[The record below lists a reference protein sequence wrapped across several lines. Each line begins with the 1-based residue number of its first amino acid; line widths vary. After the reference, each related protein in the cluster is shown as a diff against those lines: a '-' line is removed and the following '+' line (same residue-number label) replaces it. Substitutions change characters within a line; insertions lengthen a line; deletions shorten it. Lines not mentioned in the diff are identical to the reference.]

1 MKKKNQDEWIY
12 EVLGKKKDFL
22 DISISNLTYAEK
34 EKIREKMLQYWKE
47 HNDESTEFLVN
58 GAVLHC
64 GRGSYYSTLNSA
76 DHGVY
81 TDISETQALA
91 NTGDKKFNGFV
102 SCAKWDEEPFLVKH
116 SCRCEIGEWQNVR
129 KNVSINGKYAL
140 DTNAYLVCKHGG
152 LISPVTSGQEY
163 TLSTSYNKYP
173 RFLNDDGTVDELI
186 IKKLLL
192 RNMQQ
197 MKENE
202 IDALIKLGIYLCVCE
217 DVNIIKKIICC
228 AYISTTADKQIPNVL
243 ICQHTLLDNFI
254 YVSGCANTY
263 ARFCSLSNKVFIIKP
278 ITWSKLTETCDK
290 LKRFIKDNTMFGIED
305 IVSSATDE
313 MIQRSFLNVK
323 LLDEV
328 IVAGNLYNFQFNEE
342 LLFNIELNKDET
354 KHFMG
359 YTLKYDDGELV
370 DLGVNPYVGVATEW
384 GIEVK
389 LQEVYIFVTSGNSV
403 CKSSKDFASEALDSV
418 GAKSSDGAAM
428 VTWGTAIAALILTIP
443 SIAAAPLATPLSIA
457 CTVGGLASGILDSA
471 RINNELLNN
480 KMIYLESLYNNLNVL
495 KLGKVLALYTAI
507 TLRKSKA
514 LKTVQK
520 LWSDYESLYPNTSK
534 AKARKRGYLTKDT
547 NMRGDKLLLERLG
560 MNYSY
565 TINPFDSHDTE
576 QAIKNFNN
584 NMKHIRVWNEQEKKY
599 KTISESEGLEE
610 FKEIK
615 SLQEMFEYM
624 NKISNKGE
632 LYIDELDIIGH
643 DRTARFTKFIYDYGN
658 GEEKVITDYGKI
670 DFGDLFE

>member
-22 DISISNLTYAEK
+22 DISISNLTYAER
-34 EKIREKMLQYWKE
+34 EKIREKMLQYWEE

-64 GRGSYYSTLNSA
+64 SHGNYYSTLNSA

-102 SCAKWDEEPFLVKH
+102 SCVKWDEEPFLVKH

-140 DTNAYLVCKHGG
+140 DTNSYLVCKHGG

-495 KLGKVLALYTAI
+495 KLGKELALYTAI